1 MNTKQLTA
9 AVILFAAAGAA
20 MADAPYPPASNFVSI
35 KSHADVIA
43 ELQQARAQGL
53 ISARNEYPIQPQV
66 KQHLSREQVASQS
79 APTGTRNLYTG
90 A

>member
-20 MADAPYPPASNFVSI
+20 MADAPYPPETSFVST
-35 KSHADVIA
+35 KTHADVIA

-53 ISARNEYPIQPQV
+53 IAARNEYPIQPQV
-66 KQHLSREQVASQS
+66 KQHLSREQVASQNAANGS
-79 APTGTRNLYTG
+79 ANVYAG